1 MGLSNILKIQFKHFI
16 KPILVFNLFWILIF
30 FGLFIPTKLST
41 DIMFSILFIAIISNI
56 VFNIVFG
63 NLLFGSYAKTLI
75 QIQNNRFNYIL
86 SSLIWVIA
94 STLLSTIT
102 ISCLRLNAFNFGFNK
117 LSFEFILIIL
127 FIYLSSLSI
136 GSLYGLYLKYHNNLR
151 KIVLSILA
159 LTLIIVGYYNLNE
172 FKSGIETI
180 VNFSKVDYDSNIILC
195 LLGFNFIVLTIN
207 SIYYCKLNIL
217 KAYSIE

>member
-1 MGLSNILKIQFKHFI
+1 MGLSNILRIQFKHFI

-86 SSLIWVIA
+86 SSLIWVVA

-117 LSFEFILIIL
+117 LSLLVSCVFSG
-127 FIYLSSLSI
+127 SSI
-136 GSLYGLYLKYHNNLR
+136 FYGTY
-151 KIVLSILA
+151 I
-159 LTLIIVGYYNLNE
+159 
-172 FKSGIETI
+172 
-180 VNFSKVDYDSNIILC
+180 SK
-195 LLGFNFIVLTIN
+195 
-207 SIYYCKLNIL
+207 
-217 KAYSIE
+217 A